1 MTDARATVPQQ
12 ALAQAAAD
20 GSAPIMLS
28 SMRRQRILD
37 HIVQQQGA
45 TVDELSDLFGVSKV
59 TIRADLNYL
68 ASSGVVERSRG
79 GAAPARHIR
88 SAVPFS
94 LRQETNREAKASIAR
109 LAATLLRSGET
120 ICLDAGTTVGELGTF
135 VASMQKLTVV
145 TPAIALA
152 AQLCRSEQLD
162 VVAIGG
168 RLDPQM
174 MSCAGQM
181 TEFQISEIPVHKA
194 FLGAHGIDDDGDI
207 VEVSLEIARLK
218 RTIAKAAREVILLA
232 DSSKWSTMGTAK
244 VADIASIDVVV
255 SDEGLSQK
263 ARKMLEDRGVELLL
277 APL

>member
-1 MTDARATVPQQ
+1 MTDIRATVPQQ
-12 ALAQAAAD
+12 A
-20 GSAPIMLS
+20 SAPDGQAPVMPS

-59 TIRADLNYL
+59 TIRADLNDL
-68 ASSGVVERSRG
+68 AKSGVVERSRG

-88 SAVPFS
+88 SAVPFA
-94 LRQETNREAKASIAR
+94 LRQETNREAKASIAK
-109 LAATLLRSGET
+109 LAATLLRTGET
-120 ICLDAGTTVGELGTF
+120 VCLDAGTTVEELGTF
-135 VASMQKLTVV
+135 VASMPKLTVV

-152 AQLCRSEQLD
+152 TRLCRSDQLD

-174 MSCAGQM
+174 MSCAGPM
-181 TEFQISEIPVHKA
+181 TEFEISEIPAHKA

-218 RTIAKAAREVILLA
+218 RAIVKAAREVILLA

-277 APL
+277 APV